1 MLKDYLELARLDLKI
16 KNLGNCKYGSPLDL
30 SYIDGDEIANY
41 VMDDERIFAVN
52 TKSIAEYLKNN
63 GYDMPLFEK
72 AGPREKLFFEPGKTI
87 SAIVTC
93 GGICPGLNAVIRA
106 VVMMNY
112 YRYKNKSTLGI
123 KYGYSG
129 FIKSIVPD
137 VIELTPDIVDDI
149 DKHGGTILASS
160 RGPQDVKEIVDRLVE
175 LKVNILYTVG
185 GDGTLHGAN
194 EIQAEIEKRGL
205 SIAVIGIPKTI
216 DNDISY
222 IDRTFGTETAFSKA
236 CEALDSAHTEA
247 KASYKGIGLVKV
259 MGRMSGF
266 IAANTALASN
276 NANFVL
282 IPEVRF
288 ELRGANGFFAAL
300 KKRMTI
306 KDHAVI
312 LVAEGAGQ
320 NLFSEKDQK
329 YDASGNK
336 KLDDIGVFLKDEIK
350 KYFDEEKIP
359 ISIKYID
366 PSYIIRST
374 APTPN
379 DALFCLQLAQMAV
392 HAGMSGKTGCVIGHY
407 NGEFIHLPI
416 KAAISKRKTI
426 DPESELWLSVLEST
440 GQPAMMY

>member
-1 MLKDYLELARLDLKI
+1 MLNDCVELAK
-16 KNLGNCKYGSPLDL
+16 LDL
-30 SYIDGDEIANY
+30 SVKHLGICKNNSPLNLSFSYGDEIANY
-41 VMDDERIFAVN
+41 VPDSERVFAVN
-52 TKSIAEYLKNN
+52 TKSEYEYLKQN
-63 GYDMPLFEK
+63 GLEMPSFEK
-72 AGPREKLFFEPGKTI
+72 AGPREKLFFEAGKTV

-93 GGICPGLNAVIRA
+93 GGICPGLNAVIRS
-106 VVMMNY
+106 VVMMNF
-112 YRYKNKSTLGI
+112 YRYKNKKVYGI
-123 KYGYSG
+123 KYGYQG
-129 FIKSIVPD
+129 FIKKYFTD
-137 VIELTPDIVDDI
+137 VVELTPDLVDDI

-160 RGPQDVKEIVDRLVE
+160 RGEQDIKEIVDRLVE
-175 LKVNILYTVG
+175 LKVNVLYTVG
-185 GDGTLHGAN
+185 GDGTLRGAN
-194 EIQAEIEKRGL
+194 EIQKEIEKRDL
-205 SIAVIGIPKTI
+205 SIAVVGIPKTI

-222 IDRTFGTETAFSKA
+222 IDRSFGSETAFSKA

-247 KASYKGIGLVKV
+247 KSAYKGIGLVKL

-282 IPEVRF
+282 VPEVRF
-288 ELRGANGFFAAL
+288 ELGGANGFLAAL
-300 KKRMTI
+300 KKRLSV

-320 NLFSEKDQK
+320 DLLPGREEK

-336 KLDDIGVFLKDEIK
+336 KLDDIGIFLKDEISKFFK
-350 KYFDEEKIP
+350 KENIP
-359 ISIKYID
+359 VNIKYID

-379 DALFCLQLAQMAV
+379 DAIFCLQLAQMAV
-392 HAGMSGKTGCVIGHY
+392 HAGMSGKTACVIGHH

-416 KAAISKRKTI
+416 EAAISKRKTI

-440 GQPAMMY
+440 GQPMKMY